1 MPGAFC
7 CGLGRKWRPLTPSS
21 DDQQRGIESLFAT
34 HVVELI
40 MSINED
46 CILIYKFYCWSSI
59 NSNLPVDRTPL
70 CEFQSLRT
78 NLVGFTVFWP
88 EPVGTVCNAW
98 LHIRGKK
105 GKSWLRSPVT
115 MPSPTCG
122 TEEPLPQ
129 ALPGLMHTCTS
140 LVLSPKPYSCS
151 PFWGCMSLL
160 AVLPHLR
167 MLVLT
172 LMGSS
177 V

>member
-70 CEFQSLRT
+70 CVFQSLRT
-78 NLVGFTVFWP
+78 NLVGVHHLL
-88 EPVGTVCNAW
+88 AW
-98 LHIRGKK
+98 ASRHSMQCLAAYSWQK
-105 GKSWLRSPVT
+105 GEILI
-115 MPSPTCG
+115 
-122 TEEPLPQ
+122 
-129 ALPGLMHTCTS
+129 ALPS
-140 LVLSPKPYSCS
+140 DN
-151 PFWGCMSLL
+151 
-160 AVLPHLR
+160 ALPHLWHR
-167 MLVLT
+167 GASATSPSRAHARLLFTCSQPKALFMLPFLRGVCHC
-172 LMGSS
+172 SRPAPP
-177 V
+177 